1 MPDIYIVF
9 KTRQSKHKQPR
20 KMWNIMLWSRDFFSH
35 QQPNRPI
42 IYGFIERVTVSQH
55 GLAILCD

>member
-1 MPDIYIVF
+1 
-9 KTRQSKHKQPR
+9 
-20 KMWNIMLWSRDFFSH
+20 MLWSRDFFSH
-35 QQPNRPI
+35 QQPNWLI